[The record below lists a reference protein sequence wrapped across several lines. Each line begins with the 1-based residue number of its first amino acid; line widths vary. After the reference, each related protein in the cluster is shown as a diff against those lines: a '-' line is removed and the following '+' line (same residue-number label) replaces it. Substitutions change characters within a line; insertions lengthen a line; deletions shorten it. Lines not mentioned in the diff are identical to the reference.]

1 MKQPAQFWLLAAAVV
16 GSAVLIG
23 LGKLPGDSW
32 KMVLG
37 GLGLYLAPS
46 PVVADISK

>member
-1 MKQPAQFWLLAAAVV
+1 VKQPAQFLIMGVVILA
-16 GSAVLIG
+16 SAVLIG

-32 KMVLG
+32 KLVLG

-46 PVVADISK
+46 PIVADISK